1 MLVFI
6 KLVTSWYQ
14 NDYYSFIACCT
25 QSQNKRESG
34 LYKLHLTFLSLDFK
48 IYFLARNGF
57 LVSGRW
63 TVEMETRNPY
73 GFLVSGRWTV
83 EMELGM
89 CVGLAKY
96 LLQDPM
102 CNVGYMHWC
111 ELCPFPRHWSVGI
124 HGIEK
129 QLEFSHSL
137 SCNSSSL
144 QPNVSL
150 VIERNAH

>member
-25 QSQNKRESG
+25 QSRNKRESG

-48 IYFLARNGF
+48 IYFLAI
-57 LVSGRW
+57 S
-63 TVEMETRNPY
+63 TVHLPD

-89 CVGLAKY
+89 CVGLARY